1 MPQEGLDVSI
11 AKTGQ
16 GAGGG
21 ERTEK
26 GAIRGYRRRATARL
40 PKRSRPGTV
49 TCRLSQPE
57 SWFYLNTSISLIA
70 RSLHPVSAFKGNVC
84 AKLGTG
90 VRR

>member
-1 MPQEGLDVSI
+1 MSI

-16 GAGGG
+16 APGG

-26 GAIRGYRRRATARL
+26 GAIRWCRHRATARL
-40 PKRSRPGTV
+40 PKRSRPETV
-49 TCRLSQPE
+49 ICRLSQPE

-70 RSLHPVSAFKGNVC
+70 RSLHPVDAFKGNVC